1 MSTRKLKIPN
11 SDDWQG
17 YEGDLDVRHAHKL
30 LFGKS
35 IDDVQR
41 YFGGVQSISRADE
54 LQFMPR
60 AAFQYYVFAYSQY
73 VLSEAARGVPDSA
86 SPFLHLLVEREKQ
99 DPDSVREIYPLLRST
114 VEFVANHQD
123 YFDADYDIYGSFEDL
138 ATQLKGLCAEA
149 D

>member
-17 YEGDLDVRHAHKL
+17 YEGDLDVRHAHKFL
-30 LFGKS
+30 DIG
-35 IDDVQR
+35 IGRD
-41 YFGGVQSISRADE
+41 A
-54 LQFMPR
+54 
-60 AAFQYYVFAYSQY
+60 
-73 VLSEAARGVPDSA
+73 EAARGVPDSA